1 MSLQTDTVITHPSVE
16 FYDFYEAYDDPIAA
30 DRDAYVNS
38 RSGILAQSAPNIG
51 PVFFE
56 EITGADGI
64 VRQLQWTA
72 RVEASL
78 DVNSTKA
85 ITMSQYLGR
94 GAVSRGRMTISR
106 SLNTVVSD
114 VPYLKDEEDIEAV
127 IKGIENLQ
135 KALEGVEGL
144 VWEQPA
150 PGVSAREYVENV
162 SLDPTCHL
170 STSWSHADWV
180 LRWSSRPPT
189 AARTTGSVS
198 PIHTRPFSSPI
209 SLLAE
214 RGANLEIGSC
224 KIGTDDG
231 RDGGTAVVDLD
242 TKVYGTDN
250 LFVVDASIFPGMVT
264 ANPSSYIMVV
274 SEHAAEKIL
283 NLQ

>member
-1 MSLQTDTVITHPSVE
+1 MTTQTDTVITHPDVE
-16 FYDFYEAYDDPIAA
+16 FYDFYEAFDDPIEA

-38 RSGILAQSAPNIG
+38 RSGILAQAAPNIG

-114 VPYLKDEEDIEAV
+114 VPYLKDEGDIEAV

-162 SLDPTCHL
+162 SLGLPT
-170 STSWSHADWV
+170 SHSQAFG
-180 LRWSSRPPT
+180 
-189 AARTTGSVS
+189 TGL
-198 PIHTRPFSSPI
+198 TGC
-209 SLLAE
+209 L
-214 RGANLEIGSC
+214 
-224 KIGTDDG
+224 DG
-231 RDGGTAVVDLD
+231 CLDL
-242 TKVYGTDN
+242 
-250 LFVVDASIFPGMVT
+250 
-264 ANPSSYIMVV
+264 
-274 SEHAAEKIL
+274 
-283 NLQ
+283 